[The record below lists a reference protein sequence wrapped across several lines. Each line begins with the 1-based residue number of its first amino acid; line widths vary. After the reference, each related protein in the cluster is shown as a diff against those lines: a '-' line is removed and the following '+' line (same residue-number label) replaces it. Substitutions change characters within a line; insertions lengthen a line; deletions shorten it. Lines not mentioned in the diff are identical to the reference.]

1 MIAQFSQ
8 VHEALIHK
16 GFELV
21 KSYPL
26 PIYSVDLYVDGT
38 PYAADLS
45 FVDSALVYL
54 PKIRLIQRPPG
65 LPSNCA
71 HLTPLGHLCYIG
83 PNQAHL
89 PRDNL
94 AGGVLGCIEIAEN
107 LLSRLASGDALT
119 DTQDEF
125 YASWLGERLL
135 IDLDQEPAGTIFDST
150 LIRVMTD
157 RGRPNIYLLGRDKE
171 ALLARYGQWK
181 PEVASTSLITRVVEA
196 QFPIGATEHDWPPTN
211 LFMLLKWL
219 AGDQKAINGVH
230 SALKDVYRSGA
241 ADLILIIKGP
251 NTSCA
256 AFLELR
262 ELLEETLPIRSPI
275 QYLKAVTQRHSK
287 SLKMIPLDPAY
298 VDPASWL
305 ERNMQDDHR
314 GLAGKSIVLVG
325 CGAIG
330 GYLTDLLAKSGAG
343 FLGGSLTLIDSDVLS
358 VGNIGRHA
366 LGFGDLDRKK
376 SQALA
381 EDLRRRYPAIN
392 VLPLMEDFLNVK
404 GLSGA
409 DLVIN
414 ATGDQA
420 LSHHMSEQW
429 LEGNMPAVL
438 FSWITGTGC
447 GVQAYL
453 LSDPGQAC
461 MSCLDYSV
469 PGGVYSVMASE
480 YRHQHKHAP
489 SCGDWLVPYS
499 AAAAVHAA
507 ALACDLA
514 VAWARGSPAP
524 MLRSFTLDYAA
535 GKVVP
540 PTSPPRRNDCK
551 ICSRYH

>member
-8 VHEALIHK
+8 VHEALIQK

-38 PYAADLS
+38 PYPAYLS
-45 FVDSALVYL
+45 FSDPALIYL
-54 PKIRLIQRPPG
+54 PEIRLIRRPTG
-65 LPSNCA
+65 LPNNCA
-71 HLTPLGHLCYIG
+71 HLTPQGHLCYIG

-94 AGGVLGCIEIAEN
+94 AGGVLGCLEIAEK

-135 IDLDQEPAGTIFDST
+135 IDLDQESTGTIFDST
-150 LIRVMTD
+150 LIRVMS
-157 RGRPNIYLLGRDKE
+157 GRIGANIYLLGQDKD
-171 ALLARYGQWK
+171 ALLARYERWK
-181 PEVASTSLITRVVEA
+181 PKVSSISLITSIIET
-196 QFPIGATEHDWPPTN
+196 QFPIGATEFHWPPTT

-219 AGDQKAINGVH
+219 AKDLKAINGIH
-230 SALKDVYRSGA
+230 SALKDVYKFGA
-241 ADLILIIKGP
+241 ADLVLIIKGP

-256 AFLELR
+256 ALLELS
-262 ELLEETLPIRSPI
+262 EPLDKTIQIRSPI
-275 QYLKAVTQRHSK
+275 QYLKAVTQRYSK
-287 SLKMIPLDPAY
+287 NLKIIPLDPAY
-298 VDPASWL
+298 VDPRSWL
-305 ERNMQDDHR
+305 QRNMQDEHN
-314 GLAGKSIVLVG
+314 GLAGKNIVLVG

-330 GYLTDLLAKSGAG
+330 GVLADLLAKSGAG
-343 FLGGSLTLIDSDVLS
+343 FLGGSLQLIDTDVFS
-358 VGNIGRHA
+358 VGNIGRHV
-366 LGFGDLDRKK
+366 LGFGDLDIKK
-376 SQALA
+376 SQALT

-392 VLPLMEDFLNVK
+392 VSPLTENYLGVK
-404 GLSGA
+404 GLSA
-409 DLVIN
+409 ASLVIN

-420 LSHHMSEQW
+420 LSHFMSEQW
-429 LEGNMPAVL
+429 LEGKMHDVL
-438 FSWITGTGC
+438 FAWITGTGC

-453 LSDPGQAC
+453 LSERGQAC
-461 MSCLDYSV
+461 ISCLDYSV
-469 PGGVYSVMASE
+469 PGGYYSVMGPE
-480 YRHQHKHAP
+480 YIHKHKHAP

-524 MLRSFTLDYAA
+524 TLRSITLDYTA

-540 PTSPPRRNDCK
+540 PESPTRRNDCT
-551 ICSRYH
+551 ICNRYH

>member
-1 MIAQFSQ
+1 MIAQFSK
-8 VHEALIHK
+8 VHEALINK
-16 GFELV
+16 GFKLV

-26 PIYSVDLYVDGT
+26 PVYSVDLYVDGT
-38 PYAADLS
+38 PYAAYLS
-45 FVDSALVYL
+45 FIDPALISL

-71 HLTPLGHLCYIG
+71 HLTSLGHLCYIG
-83 PNQAHL
+83 ANQAHL

-107 LLSRLASGDALT
+107 LLTRLTNGDALT

-125 YASWLGERLL
+125 YASWLGGRLL
-135 IDLDQEPAGTIFDST
+135 IDINQESKGTIFDSM
-150 LIRVMTD
+150 LIRIMTD
-157 RGRPNIYLLGRDKE
+157 RGSPNIYLLGQDKE
-171 ALLARYGQWK
+171 ALLARYAHWK
-181 PEVASTSLITRVVEA
+181 PEISSISLITRVVEA

-219 AGDQKAINGVH
+219 AGDQKAINGIH

-241 ADLILIIKGP
+241 ADLILIIKAP

-262 ELLEETLPIRSPI
+262 ELLEQTLPIRSPI
-275 QYLKAVTQRHSK
+275 QYLNAVTQRHSK
-287 SLKMIPLDPAY
+287 SLMMIPLDPAY

-305 ERNMQDDHR
+305 ERNMQDGHR

-330 GYLTDLLAKSGAG
+330 GYLADLLAKSGAG
-343 FLGGSLTLIDSDVLS
+343 FLGGSLSLVDSDALS
-358 VGNIGRHA
+358 VGNIGRHV

-376 SQALA
+376 SLALA
-381 EDLRRRYPAIN
+381 DDMRRRYPAIHIR
-392 VLPLMEDFLNVK
+392 PFAEDFLNVK
-404 GLSGA
+404 GLAGA

-429 LEGNMPAVL
+429 LEGKMPAVL
-438 FSWITGTGC
+438 FVWITGTGC

-461 MSCLDYSV
+461 ISCLDYSV
-469 PGGVYSVMASE
+469 PGGTHSVMGSD
-480 YRHQHKHAP
+480 YRHQQKHAP

-524 MLRSFTLDYAA
+524 MLRSITLDYSS

-540 PTSPPRRNDCK
+540 PDSPTCRDDCS